1 MTASETHSHAFD
13 QAISLT
19 AKGDNLFA
27 GEVGDRYQNMVGPF
41 GGLTAAT
48 LLNAALQHPERIGEP
63 VSLTINFAG
72 PVQPGAFDI
81 EAVALRTNR
90 STQHW
95 LLLQRQDGEVVTSGT
110 AFFATRRE
118 TWSEQQQPMP
128 HAPAANSLPQLVR
141 GERNWFANYDFRYVS
156 GLFDPS
162 RGDTNPS
169 EADTETLLWTRDH
182 PARPL
187 DFASLTALGD
197 VFAPRIFHRRQR
209 FTPAGTVSLTHYF
222 HADAAQLA
230 AADDRHLLG
239 HARATRMHNNYSDQ
253 IAHLW
258 SDDGQLLLTTT
269 QVAYFKE

>member
-1 MTASETHSHAFD
+1 MTTPAPTRHAFD
-13 QAISLT
+13 RAINLT
-19 AKGDNLFA
+19 AAGTNLFR
-27 GEVGDRYQNMVGPF
+27 GEVDDSFQNMVGPF
-41 GGLTAAT
+41 GGVTAAT
-48 LLNAALQHPERIGEP
+48 LLNGALQHPERIGEP
-63 VSLTINFAG
+63 VSLTVNFAG
-72 PVQPGAFDI
+72 PVQLGAFEL
-81 EAVALRTNR
+81 EAIPLRTNR

-95 LLLQRQDGEVVTSGT
+95 LLLQKQGGEVVTSGT

-118 TWSEQQQPMP
+118 TWSEQQHEMP
-128 HAPAANSLPQLVR
+128 PAPAADSLPQLVR
-141 GERNWFANYDFRYVS
+141 SERNWFRNYDFRYVS

-162 RGDTNPS
+162 RSDTI
-169 EADTETLLWTRDH
+169 EDADSETLLWTRDH

-222 HADAAQLA
+222 HADTEQLA
-230 AADDRHLLG
+230 RAGDRHVLG

-253 IAHLW
+253 VAHLW

>member
-1 MTASETHSHAFD
+1 MTTPAPTSHAFD
-13 QAISLT
+13 RAINLT
-19 AKGDNLFA
+19 AAGTNLFR
-27 GEVGDRYQNMVGPF
+27 GEVDDSFQNMVGPF
-41 GGLTAAT
+41 GGVTAAT
-48 LLNAALQHPERIGEP
+48 LLNGALQHPERIGEP
-63 VSLTINFAG
+63 VSLTVNFAG
-72 PVQPGAFDI
+72 PGQLGAFEL
-81 EAVALRTNR
+81 EAIPLRTNR

-95 LLLQRQDGEVVTSGT
+95 LLLQKQGGEVVTSGT

-118 TWSEQQQPMP
+118 TWSEQQHEMP
-128 HAPAANSLPQLVR
+128 AAPAADSLPQLVR
-141 GERNWFANYDFRYVS
+141 SERNWFRNYDFRYVS

-162 RGDTNPS
+162 RSDTI
-169 EADTETLLWTRDH
+169 EDADSETLLWTRDH

-222 HADAAQLA
+222 HADTEQLA
-230 AADDRHLLG
+230 RAGDRHVLG

-253 IAHLW
+253 VAHLW